1 MTLKTAGIRCRDNYP
16 LPDAFC
22 EVQFCDFFQK
32 GLSSTLNSIRESVS
46 GEIEKSFL
54 QDIVFSNKNF
64 MPDASDSGFFL
75 RFDLIIKSP
84 MHHGKNKK

>member
-1 MTLKTAGIRCRDNYP
+1 MTLKTAGIRCKDNYP

-22 EVQFCDFFQK
+22 EVLQNIFSERIVFNFKNIQ
-32 GLSSTLNSIRESVS
+32 SES